1 MGPDLGLSI
10 FLPALLISAISVMLS
25 AKEEQALQ
33 QQQRAQATNCNNPIW
48 PPANKR

>member
-10 FLPALLISAISVMLS
+10 LLPALLISAVTVMLS
-25 AKEEQALQ
+25 AMQERELEQQ
-33 QQQRAQATNCNNPIW
+33 HRAQATSCSNPIW